1 MTNMITVE
9 KRNVGAFTPENN
21 AEANGEILGRCNALH
36 DWMMALAK
44 TNSEKEYYPEPLD
57 ADLKTVCALMGFTDV
72 LAVQMTE
79 EILAARMA
87 KTEKASGAN
96 AD

>member
-1 MTNMITVE
+1 MTNMMTVE

-36 DWMMALAK
+36 DWMLALAK
-44 TNSEKEYYPEPLD
+44 ANSIKEYYPEPLD
-57 ADLKTVCALMGFTDV
+57 ADLKTVCVLMGFTDV
-72 LAVQMTE
+72 LAVQMAE
-79 EILAARMA
+79 EVLAQRA
-87 KTEKASGAN
+87 KKEKASGAN